1 MALAPCG
8 VITNQQGKELV
19 EHGSIQ
25 FPVACYA
32 NDLTKDFVPWHWHD
46 EWEALIIKE
55 GTAMISTGSEKHIV
69 HQGQGFF
76 INAGEIHAAQLADTD
91 KCRLISMVFHPRI
104 VGGSMDSIFWEK
116 YVQPFMERMSVRYIF
131 FDCTQSWHRRALT
144 VMETAWQEIVTE
156 SSGFELKARNS
167 LSEFMYLIRMNTDLS
182 HAGTSEREIR
192 NAERMKKML
201 QYVQDHYSEN
211 MTIAQIAEC
220 VAISES
226 ECLRCFHRTLGV
238 SPSQYIKQFRIHK
251 AEELLLSTNDTIGNI
266 GAVCGFFD
274 AGYFTKVFREVKG
287 TTPKEFRAGHS
298 IR

>member
-46 EWEALIIKE
+46 EWEALIVKE
-55 GTAMISTGSEKHIV
+55 GTAMISTGSEKHI
-69 HQGQGFF
+69 
-76 INAGEIHAAQLADTD
+76 
-91 KCRLISMVFHPRI
+91 
-104 VGGSMDSIFWEK
+104 
-116 YVQPFMERMSVRYIF
+116 
-131 FDCTQSWHRRALT
+131 
-144 VMETAWQEIVTE
+144 
-156 SSGFELKARNS
+156 
-167 LSEFMYLIRMNTDLS
+167 
-182 HAGTSEREIR
+182 
-192 NAERMKKML
+192 
-201 QYVQDHYSEN
+201 
-211 MTIAQIAEC
+211 
-220 VAISES
+220 
-226 ECLRCFHRTLGV
+226 
-238 SPSQYIKQFRIHK
+238 
-251 AEELLLSTNDTIGNI
+251 LLSTNDTVGNI